1 MTKKKKSGNAKPV
14 IRVRRR
20 CYLVENL
27 KKIRLCRKCNETLE
41 KTRGFGK
48 RCQRCNLYY
57 VDMHTYKKF
66 EDVYIL
72 LNHEFS
78 QKGFRDS
85 RIPKIKSVVHEHVD
99 DANMDSLSIT
109 AHDFVV
115 RSNVFKCSNKEH
127 TLQDIRAVFT
137 IIDRQGNIS
146 KVVASAGYCQNCNTY
161 YVMDSVFRQIE
172 DKGIPICRT
181 SDIKNEVDS
190 LSTDHNYSVYNRMA
204 SESILKKFGYSVSR
218 EQDLPEDR
226 RRNILAAIIDFDLL
240 TKSELDSY
248 LSFYINTKKN
258 QWKADG
264 SLQYEAAVE
273 KWESDRKWLSC
284 YKIGSLREVQA
295 RRIIINKCN

>member
-1 MTKKKKSGNAKPV
+1 MTKKKNSGNVKRV

-41 KTRGFGK
+41 KSRGFGK
-48 RCQRCNLYY
+48 RCPRCNLYY

-72 LNHEFS
+72 LNPEFL
-78 QKGFRDS
+78 QKGFRDL
-85 RIPKIKSVVHEHVD
+85 RTPIKKTTVFEHKD
-99 DANMDSLSIT
+99 DPSMDSASIT

-115 RSNVFKCSNKEH
+115 RSNVFICSNKEH
-127 TLQDIRAVFT
+127 TLQDIQAEFT
-137 IIDRQGNIS
+137 IFDRQGNIS
-146 KVVASAGYCQNCNTY
+146 KLVIPAGYCPNCNTY

-181 SDIKNEVDS
+181 SDLKNEVNV
-190 LSTDHNYSVYNRMA
+190 LSDDHNSSVYNRIA
-204 SESILKKFGYSVSR
+204 SESILKKFGYSVSQK
-218 EQDLPEDR
+218 QDLPEDR

-258 QWKADG
+258 QRRADG
-264 SLQYEAAVE
+264 SLQYGVAIE
-273 KWESDRKWLSC
+273 KWESDRRWLSC
-284 YKIGSLREVQA
+284 YKIGSLKEIQA
-295 RRIIINKCN
+295 RRIIINKRN